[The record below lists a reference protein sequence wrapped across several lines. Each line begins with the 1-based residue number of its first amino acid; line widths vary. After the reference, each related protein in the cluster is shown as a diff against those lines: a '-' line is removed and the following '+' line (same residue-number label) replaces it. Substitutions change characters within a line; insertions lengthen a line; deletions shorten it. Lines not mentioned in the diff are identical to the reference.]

1 MESNIEVIRH
11 KVFRYQYDNLRPN
24 GDIKKEVDKKLNMI
38 STNPEQTGEA
48 LRYLPPHL
56 AGKIKRIHIFREGHR
71 LIFKFEKEKRE
82 LKILFIT
89 PERKKEV
96 DYNQLPFEI
105 FMSLEE
111 TIDERLLKKFRVQ
124 E

>member
-1 MESNIEVIRH
+1 MASNINIIKH
-11 KVFRYQYDNLRPN
+11 KIFQYQYDNLRPN
-24 GDIKKEVDKKLNMI
+24 GDIKKEVDKKEKMI
-38 STNPEQTGEA
+38 RTNPEQTGEA
-48 LRYLPPHL
+48 IRYLPPHL
-56 AGKIKRIHIFREGHR
+56 AGKVKRIHIFREGHR
-71 LIFKFEKEKRE
+71 LIFIFDKEKKE

-96 DYNQLPFEI
+96 DYNELPFEI
-105 FMSLEE
+105 FMSPEE